1 MKNLEVLLRKN
12 YKFIKKRIPMSKDG
26 IHFITDAEE
35 FNGVVLVNLINFVGA
50 LRRQYKAKQIPII
63 FEFKTPNIEIRDKL
77 VYVMFECLCYSL
89 KKEGRKVHIL
99 WEPKDMITTQ
109 GVFTSPLRLLSD
121 TVYRDEKS
129 YISKFEDDISLT
141 HYRKLMKVQNLKSN
155 YLGRS
160 IEDMAYSL
168 KLLGLSESI
177 IDKLSEVVEELVGN
191 AGEHVA
197 SDCLVDID
205 VTTPHSRKGELEDN
219 ANEYIGINVAIVSF
233 SETLFGDGIKEKIL
247 TNTFEAQRYSDLNI
261 VHDNHMVLVKDSI
274 DDYEEYFWNIAAL
287 QDKISGRRNLDSTGG
302 TGLTVLINSLQNEA
316 YGEYCYIMSGN
327 KIIYFHKDYINFDE
341 NHWLTFNKQGN
352 FFHQLPDEKLL
363 WLSNVYLPGTAYNLN
378 FVMKKGEDS

>member
-12 YKFIKKRIPMSKDG
+12 YKYNKKRIPMSKDG
-26 IHFITDAEE
+26 IHFVTNADE
-35 FNGVVLVNLINFVGA
+35 FNGLVLVNLINFVGSF
-50 LRRQYKAKQIPII
+50 RRQYKSKQIPII
-63 FEFKTPNIEIRDKL
+63 FEFKTPEIIIRDKL

-99 WEPKDMITTQ
+99 WDPKDMITTQ

-121 TVYRDEKS
+121 TSYRDEKS
-129 YISKFEDDISLT
+129 YISKFEDDISQT

-168 KLLGLSESI
+168 KLLGLSDGI

-205 VTTPHSRKGELEDN
+205 VTTPHSRRDEVD
-219 ANEYIGINVAIVSF
+219 EYIGINVAIVSF
-233 SETLFGDGIKEKIL
+233 SETLFGEGIKEKIL

-261 VHDNHMVLVKDSI
+261 VHDNHMILVKDSI

-287 QDKISGRRNLDSTGG
+287 QDKISGRRNLDTTGG
-302 TGLTVLINSLQNEA
+302 TGLTVLINSLQKEA

-341 NHWLTFNKQGN
+341 NHWLTFNKQGS

-363 WLSNVYLPGTAYNLN
+363 WISNVYLPGTAYNLN
-378 FVMKKGEDS
+378 FVMKKGED